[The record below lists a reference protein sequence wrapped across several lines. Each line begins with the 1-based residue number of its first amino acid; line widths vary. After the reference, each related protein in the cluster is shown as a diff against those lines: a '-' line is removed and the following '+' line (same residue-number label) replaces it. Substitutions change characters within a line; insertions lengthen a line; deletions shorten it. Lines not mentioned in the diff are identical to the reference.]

1 MPTLL
6 GPAPCIDDW
15 GHVPAISQLGLNK
28 EKAFHL
34 FISKLYSAFYKC
46 VEACMKVK
54 SPDNLRNKKSFC
66 LIIQVSKGLMFTGGE
81 SAALT
86 RVHEYFWNKA
96 R

>member
-15 GHVPAISQLGLNK
+15 GHVPAISQLGLTK

-46 VEACMKVK
+46 VEA
-54 SPDNLRNKKSFC
+54 
-66 LIIQVSKGLMFTGGE
+66 
-81 SAALT
+81 
-86 RVHEYFWNKA
+86 
-96 R
+96 